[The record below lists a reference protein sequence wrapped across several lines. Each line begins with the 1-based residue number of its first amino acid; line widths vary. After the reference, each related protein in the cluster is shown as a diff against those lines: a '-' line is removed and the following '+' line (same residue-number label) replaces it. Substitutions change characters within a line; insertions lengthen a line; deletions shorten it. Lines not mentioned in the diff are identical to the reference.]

1 MMRNKPLLIVIFIVL
16 ALFVFVFL
24 RNSGLSVRGDVDD
37 NAPVVDDKVED
48 ITGNDSDSI
57 DSDAVVE
64 KVKSIAVEGLEV
76 SSVNDIKVISVE
88 AMEWSDSC
96 LGAATEDAICSQ
108 VITPGYRI
116 VVGADGRADVTY
128 HTNNTA
134 NSIIRK

>member
-1 MMRNKPLLIVIFIVL
+1 MMRNKPLLIVIFIVV
-16 ALFVFVFL
+16 AIFVFVFL

-96 LGAATEDAICSQ
+96 LGAATEDAICAQ